1 MTRTEIEIEIDS
13 IENID
18 EEDQRVVKAQDSE
31 TEEMKLGNRKKKKE
45 LIRKKNSQKKLKR
58 PRMKQ
63 QTNLR
68 MKWQKC

>member
-1 MTRTEIEIEIDS
+1 MTRTEIEIEIDN

-18 EEDQRVVKAQDSE
+18 EEDQRVVRVQDSE
-31 TEEMKLGNRKKKKE
+31 IEEMKLGNRKKKIE

-63 QTNLR
+63 
-68 MKWQKC
+68 

>member
-1 MTRTEIEIEIDS
+1 MTRTEIEIEIDN

-18 EEDQRVVKAQDSE
+18 EEDQRVVRAQDSE
-31 TEEMKLGNRKKKKE
+31 IEEMKLGNRKKKKE

-63 QTNLR
+63 
-68 MKWQKC
+68 

>member
-1 MTRTEIEIEIDS
+1 MTRIEIEIEIDS

-18 EEDQRVVKAQDSE
+18 EEDQRVVRVQDNE
-31 TEEMKLGNRKKKKE
+31 IEEMKLGNRKKKKE

-63 QTNLR
+63 
-68 MKWQKC
+68 